1 MENAGLLRKISPVGE
16 QTLKGGVSMI
26 YAYPTNISLVTK
38 KNIKRKTELSAE
50 MVARREF
57 IASHKVSV
65 KCDNG
70 KIIAKVEKKN

>member
-1 MENAGLLRKISPVGE
+1 
-16 QTLKGGVSMI
+16 MI

-70 KIIAKVEKKN
+70 KIIAKVEKKK